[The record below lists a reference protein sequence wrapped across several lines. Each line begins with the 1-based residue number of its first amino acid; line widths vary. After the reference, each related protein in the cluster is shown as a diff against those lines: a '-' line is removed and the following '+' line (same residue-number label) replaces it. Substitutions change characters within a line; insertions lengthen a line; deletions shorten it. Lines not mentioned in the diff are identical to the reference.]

1 MKIDDIRDPRPI
13 ASGPWLQEGQWLE
26 EHGRLDEALTYYDRA
41 LAVATDP
48 HESSVAWMN
57 RGSALQRFGD
67 RDRTAAALAAYD
79 EAIARQRSLPF
90 AHNLAE
96 RVSLAAAL
104 MNRSL
109 LLHRLHGVDRVPE
122 ALAAS
127 HEAESLLRPL
137 LSADTPVFV
146 RRNLAGTLVNRA
158 NLFLDLG
165 DASGGA
171 HAAQAALAVVADV
184 ERREVDGARIALMAR
199 RALCD
204 ALGRQ
209 LVAPGFDQ
217 DAIARAASDVVDE
230 ALALARHWSALGA
243 GEFGPLVPRLYLFGA
258 RLYSVHQPHFLGEFL
273 LEQLEVSPT
282 PELLTIATHALAAAL
297 TNLERPHLL
306 LAGTPATD
314 RLLATLRR
322 LRAAHAR
329 VAVLSSALNSTFTA

>member
-1 MKIDDIRDPRPI
+1 VKSDVIRDPRLT
-13 ASGPWLQEGQWLE
+13 ATEPWLHQGQWLE
-26 EHGRLDEALTYYDRA
+26 EHGRLDEALTCYDCA
-41 LAVATDP
+41 LAVATEP
-48 HESSVAWMN
+48 YESSVAWMN

-67 RDRTAAALAAYD
+67 RERTAAALAAYD

-90 AHNLAE
+90 ASNPAQ

-109 LLHRLHGVDRVPE
+109 LLHRLHGVDRAAE
-122 ALAAS
+122 SLAAG

-137 LSADTPVFV
+137 LSAEAPVAV
-146 RRNLAGTLVNRA
+146 RRNLAGTVVNRA

-165 DASGGA
+165 EPASGA
-171 HAAQAALAVVADV
+171 DAARAALAVVADV
-184 ERREVDGARIALMAR
+184 ERREVDCARIALMAR

-209 LVAPGFDQ
+209 LVAPGADQ
-217 DAIARAASDVVDE
+217 EAIARAASDTVDE

-258 RLYSVHQPHFLGEFL
+258 RLYSVNQPHFLGEFL

-282 PELLTIATHALAAAL
+282 PELLTIATDALAVAL
-297 TNLERPHLL
+297 TNLERPRLL

-314 RLLATLRR
+314 RLLATFRKLRTVQ
-322 LRAAHAR
+322 AR
-329 VAVLSSALNSTFTA
+329 VAVLSSALHSTFTA